1 MTDLLILSLV
11 MLGYGLLSR
20 RLSRLWVSPAMAF
33 VAAGLLLG
41 QGGLGWLS
49 GTPYTGAIHVLAEAV
64 LVLVLFTDAVRI
76 DMRVLRSEYRFPS
89 RLLGIGLPVAV
100 VLGAGAAW
108 LILPGFDVWQAALV
122 AAVLAPTDAALNS
135 AVVTNRTLPVRIR
148 QTLNVESG
156 LNDGLALP
164 LVLMFAALAASS
176 PGGGNS
182 AADWVWFAARQIS
195 IGGAAGVI
203 VGTLGGWALRRADTH
218 RWMTPT
224 YQRLSVLALAA
235 LAFLGAETVT
245 GNGFI
250 AAFVSGLCFGA
261 IAREQCPTVHEFAER
276 EGQLLAMLTWTLFG
290 AVIAGPRLGDIGWT
304 TIGYAIAS
312 LALVRIA
319 AVSIAMIRSRLHPE
333 TVLFLG
339 WFGPRGLA
347 SILFAL
353 LVVERTGIPAADDIM
368 TVVSATVLIS
378 VYAHGLTATPW
389 AARLAR
395 RMRTLDVYAPEH
407 RPTPEHHP
415 PPR

>member
-1 MTDLLILSLV
+1 
-11 MLGYGLLSR
+11 
-20 RLSRLWVSPAMAF
+20 
-33 VAAGLLLG
+33 
-41 QGGLGWLS
+41 
-49 GTPYTGAIHVLAEAV
+49 
-64 LVLVLFTDAVRI
+64 
-76 DMRVLRSEYRFPS
+76 
-89 RLLGIGLPVAV
+89 
-100 VLGAGAAW
+100 
-108 LILPGFDVWQAALV
+108 
-122 AAVLAPTDAALNS
+122 
-135 AVVTNRTLPVRIR
+135 
-148 QTLNVESG
+148 
-156 LNDGLALP
+156 
-164 LVLMFAALAASS
+164 MFAALAASS
-176 PGGGNS
+176 PEGGNS
-182 AADWVWFAARQIS
+182 AADWVWFAARQIG
-195 IGGAAGVI
+195 IGAAAGVT

-235 LAFLGAETVT
+235 LAYLGAETVT

-261 IAREQCPTVHEFAER
+261 TARDQCTTVHEFAER

-319 AVSIAMIRSRLHPE
+319 AVAIAMIRSRLHPE

-347 SILFAL
+347 SVLFAL
-353 LVVERTGIPAADDIM
+353 LVVERTGIPAADDIT

-395 RMRTLDVYAPEH
+395 RMRTLGVYAPEH
-407 RPTPEHHP
+407 GPAPEHHP
-415 PPR
+415 PPG